1 MTKRTKIGTRI
12 STTALIAATMLA
24 IGFGATALN
33 AGWFGE
39 VMEEEGCMRYGGRVL
54 EDGFQRPSRLV
65 CTAVVKGP
73 AKRLIRI
80 RYEETSSLP
89 DGFDAGQDKVIS
101 FQPAG
106 RTN

>member
-1 MTKRTKIGTRI
+1 MKKRTIILTV
-12 STTALIAATMLA
+12 TLLA

-39 VMEEEGCMRYGGRVL
+39 VLEEEGCMRYGGRTMG
-54 EDGFQRPSRLV
+54 GFERPSRLV

-73 AKRLIRI
+73 AKRKIRI
-80 RYEETSSLP
+80 RYVETSSQP
-89 DGFDAGQDKVIS
+89 DGYDAGQDQVIS